1 MRWADNVW
9 LGFIKVRTRSD
20 DAEPFL
26 YVAGPDGCTSE
37 FSARQISRL
46 PADTDGVSILKL
58 RR

>member
-26 YVAGPDGCTSE
+26 YVLRPDGRTSE